1 MQVHVTRRTERSV
14 NLLERSKQ
22 RSYSTELGW
31 RESHVT
37 ATAWGSELAP
47 EWCKDW
53 SNRERQDRWKSDRS
67 PSARITG
74 PVDEAL
80 VERLFRLNIATC
92 VSEKNGK

>member
-22 RSYSTELGW
+22 RSYSTELEW

-37 ATAWGSELAP
+37 ATARGSELVP

-53 SNRERQDRWKSDRS
+53 SNRERQDRWESDRS
-67 PSARITG
+67 PSAR

-92 VSEKNGK
+92 VSGENGK